1 MAEIVLITGK
11 PGAGK
16 TAHMVHMMLHD
27 PIFKNENGE
36 LRKVFTNIKG
46 LELPHIEVSSIQS
59 EQAESTDEKLSF
71 HDVYKWIKQP
81 ENLGSIIIIDE
92 VQDVYPSRGNGS
104 KVPENVSWLN
114 THRHLGVD
122 IFVLTQ
128 DPKDIDS
135 RLRNLVNKHLHIA
148 KNKLGMRT
156 LLEWKYCANNPI
168 VQAKD
173 AFAKVHKIDENVKN
187 LYKSAEIHTVN
198 TSKVSKWVY
207 AIPILLV
214 VVPILLYLSY
224 TLLKNGGKLKQDK
237 QEQNIVAASDVVAPI
252 SASSLNQ
259 NLQQF
264 QQQES
269 KSLKPA
275 DFVPTLAERPESKPI
290 YDSIRQVRHLEN
302 IAGCMKGGKSG
313 CTCYSHQATPLRE
326 VTKEMCI
333 DYATNGLPFDPFREP
348 ISDVSHNSQQT
359 NEQLQQQ

>member
-46 LELPHIEVSSIQS
+46 LELQHIEVSSIQS
-59 EQAESTDEKLSF
+59 EQSESTDEKLSF
-71 HDVYKWIKQP
+71 HDCYKWIRQP

-92 VQDVYPSRGNGS
+92 VQDVYPSRSNGAR
-104 KVPENVSWLN
+104 VPENVSWLN

-173 AFAKVHKIDENVKN
+173 AFAKIHKIDENVKN
-187 LYKSAEIHTVN
+187 LYKSAEIHTEN
-198 TSKVSKWVY
+198 TTKVSKWVY
-207 AIPILLV
+207 AIPIFLIICPV
-214 VVPILLYLSY
+214 LLYLSY

-237 QEQNIVAASDVVAPI
+237 QEQNIVAASDVAVPNALN
-252 SASSLNQ
+252 SLNQ
-259 NLQQF
+259 DLQQF

-269 KSLKPA
+269 KSLKPS

-290 YDSIRQVRHLEN
+290 YDGVRQVRQYER
-302 IAGCMKGGKSG
+302 IAGCYQGSSG
-313 CTCYSHQATPLRE
+313 CNCYSDQATILVE
-326 VTKEMCI
+326 VTDKMCKAYI
-333 DYATNGLPFDPFREP
+333 KKGLPFDPFREP
-348 ISDVSHNSQQT
+348 MQNVLYNQKQET
-359 NEQLQQQ
+359 Q